1 MVRFEENKLVIEIEN
16 SDPVEAWIEL
26 QQGLCDLIRFVNSDT
41 LCPETFYG
49 GLCDLIRFVNSDTL
63 CPETFYGVIDLVGE
77 LVPEHRQ
84 AKKMLVE

>member
-1 MVRFEENKLVIEIEN
+1 MEGFNMVRFEENKLVIEIEN

-41 LCPETFYG
+41 LYP
-49 GLCDLIRFVNSDTL
+49 N
-63 CPETFYGVIDLVGE
+63 TFYGVIDLVGE